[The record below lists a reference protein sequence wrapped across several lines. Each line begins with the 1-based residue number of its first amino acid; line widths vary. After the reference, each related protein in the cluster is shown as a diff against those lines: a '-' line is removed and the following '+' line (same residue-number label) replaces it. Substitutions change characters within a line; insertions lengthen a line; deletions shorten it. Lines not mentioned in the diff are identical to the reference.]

1 MIRLQDRLPDSVIV
15 RGRKVKL
22 DLDFRNV
29 LRMMDILQDA
39 SLIPE
44 ARVYLACKCL
54 VTRPR
59 HTAELLTAVRTLL
72 GMDTTRHEDTP
83 RITDFD
89 QDAPMIRTAFLQEY
103 GIDLFTARLHWLQFI
118 ELLNEL
124 PDGSRYIDVLGIR
137 ARPIPAPT
145 KYNQKEREWLMKAKA
160 AHALHMS
167 EQEQASYYENA
178 VKSVFSGLLKIAE
191 KGSDESNG

>member
-15 RGRKVKL
+15 RGRKIKL

-54 VTRPR
+54 VKRPK
-59 HTAELLTAVRTLL
+59 HTAELLTAVRNLL
-72 GMDTTRHEDTP
+72 GMDTVRHEDTP

-167 EQEQASYYENA
+167 EQEQAAYYENA